1 MAEAFNE
8 KTLAADKAAR
18 YAELAM
24 EVAAVLADEPDR
36 TARMATVASM
46 LASSFE
52 HYFWTGFYVVDPAK
66 GDELVVGP
74 YQGTLGCLRI
84 TFGRGVCGAAAA
96 TRQTQLVP
104 DVHAFPG
111 HIACD
116 GRSQSEVV
124 VPVFDATGALIA
136 VFDVD
141 SDRPAAFDATDA
153 VGIERIL
160 RETFAVA
167 QGGEHPS

>member
-1 MAEAFNE
+1 MAEAFND
-8 KTLAADKAAR
+8 KTLSADKAAR
-18 YAELAM
+18 YAE
-24 EVAAVLADEPDR
+24 VAEEIASVLDGEANV

-46 LASSFE
+46 LANSFD

-66 GDELVVGP
+66 ERELVVGP

-84 TFGRGVCGAAAA
+84 PFGRGVCGAAAA
-96 TRQTQLVP
+96 TGQTQLVP

-116 GRSQSEVV
+116 SRSASEVV
-124 VPVFDATGALIA
+124 VPVFDGEGRLLA

-141 SDRPAAFDATDA
+141 SDRPAAFDEVDQAWL
-153 VGIERIL
+153 ERIL
-160 RETFAVA
+160 GATF
-167 QGGEHPS
+167 SS

>member
-1 MAEAFNE
+1 MAEAFND
-8 KTLAADKAAR
+8 KTLAADKAVR
-18 YAELAM
+18 YAELAE
-24 EVAAVLADEPDR
+24 EVVAVLAGEPDR
-36 TARMATVASM
+36 TARMATIASM

-84 TFGRGVCGAAAA
+84 AFGRGVCGAAAA
-96 TRQTQLVP
+96 TGQTQLVL

-124 VPVFDATGALIA
+124 VPVFDAAGALIA

-153 VGIERIL
+153 AGIERIL

-167 QGGEHPS
+167 

>member
-1 MAEAFNE
+1 MAEAFND
-8 KTLAADKAAR
+8 KTLAADKAVR
-18 YAELAM
+18 YAE
-24 EVAAVLADEPDR
+24 VADEIASVLDGEPNV

-46 LASSFE
+46 LANSFD

-66 GDELVVGP
+66 DRELVVGP

-84 TFGRGVCGAAAA
+84 AFGRGVCGAAAE
-96 TRQTQLVP
+96 TGQTQLVA

-116 GRSQSEVV
+116 SRSESEIV
-124 VPVFDATGALIA
+124 VPVFDKAGELLA

-141 SDRPAAFDATDA
+141 SDKPAAFDETDQQGLEKILKATF
-153 VGIERIL
+153 G
-160 RETFAVA
+160 
-167 QGGEHPS
+167 

>member
-1 MAEAFNE
+1 MAEAFND
-8 KTLAADKAAR
+8 KTLSADKAAR
-18 YAELAM
+18 YAE
-24 EVAAVLADEPDR
+24 VAEEIASVLDGEANV

-46 LASSFE
+46 LANSFD

-66 GDELVVGP
+66 ERELVVGP

-84 TFGRGVCGAAAA
+84 PFGRGVCGAAAA
-96 TRQTQLVP
+96 TGQTQLVP

-116 GRSQSEVV
+116 SRSASEVV
-124 VPVFDATGALIA
+124 VPVFDGEGRLLA

-141 SDRPAAFDATDA
+141 SDRPAAFDEIDQ
-153 VGIERIL
+153 VWLERIL
-160 RETFAVA
+160 GATFRA
-167 QGGEHPS
+167 